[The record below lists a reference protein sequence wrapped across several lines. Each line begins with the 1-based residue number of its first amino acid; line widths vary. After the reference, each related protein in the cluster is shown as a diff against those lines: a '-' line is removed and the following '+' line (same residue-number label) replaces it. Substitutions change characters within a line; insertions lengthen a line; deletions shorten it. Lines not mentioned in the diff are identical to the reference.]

1 MSEGTTPASSPR
13 WSSTTKLVLGLTFVA
28 LVAAM
33 LIFFR
38 SFIGPLLLAFILVFL
53 LHPLAARLS
62 KALHLSWRASV
73 NIIFVILLLVVLGL
87 STLTGLAVINQIQS
101 LIDTITEF
109 LKDLPELLKSLSG
122 QVLRIGPFTFDLTQ
136 YSDISKVSN
145 QLISLL
151 QQYLG
156 EAGSLVS
163 KVAGGAANTVG
174 WFVLILVISYFV
186 LADAGQVPDVVHY
199 IDMPGYAGDLRRM
212 GRELGRIWNS
222 FFRGQIVIML
232 MIVAIY
238 TAMLAI
244 LNVRYFYAL
253 AFLAGLSRFLPY
265 VGPWISGLITALVTF
280 FQAGNYFHL
289 EPWAYT
295 LMVLVICIVVDQIID
310 NLVAPRIIGQSLGLH
325 PAAVMVV
332 ALISARLIGLVGL
345 VLAAPVLA
353 TGKLIGRYALRKM
366 FDQDPWPE
374 PEGHTK
380 PFAIPRIGR
389 LYNRLRL
396 WWRKRKAIQKNKA

>member
-1 MSEGTTPASSPR
+1 MTEPAQLHSSPR

-33 LIFFR
+33 LIYFR
-38 SFIGPLLLAFILVFL
+38 SFIGPLLLAFILIFL
-53 LHPLAARLS
+53 LHPLGARLS
-62 KALHLSWRASV
+62 TALHISWRASI

-87 STLTGLAVINQIQS
+87 STLTGLAVINQLQS
-101 LIDTITEF
+101 LIDTIAEF
-109 LKDLPELLKSLSG
+109 LKDLPDLLKSLSG

-136 YSDISKVSN
+136 YSDMSKVSN
-145 QLISLL
+145 QLIGLI

-163 KVAGGAANTVG
+163 KLAGGAANTIG
-174 WFVLILVISYFV
+174 WFVIILVISYFV
-186 LADAGQVPDVVHY
+186 LADAGRVPDVVHY
-199 IDMPGYAGDLRRM
+199 IDMPGYAADLRRA

-232 MIVAIY
+232 LIVAIY

-244 LNVRYFYAL
+244 LDVRYFYAL
-253 AFLAGLSRFLPY
+253 AFLAGLSRFVPY
-265 VGPWISGLITALVTF
+265 VGPWVSGLITALVTF
-280 FQAGNYFHL
+280 FQAGNHFHM

-325 PAAVMVV
+325 PAAVLVV
-332 ALISARLIGLVGL
+332 ALVSARLIGLVGL
-345 VLAAPVLA
+345 LLAAPVLA
-353 TGKLIGRYALRKM
+353 TLRLVGRYSIRKM
-366 FDQDPWPE
+366 FDLDPWPD
-374 PEGHTK
+374 PEGQTK
-380 PFAIPRIGR
+380 PFDIPLITRFYKRIR
-389 LYNRLRL
+389 A
-396 WWRKRKAIQKNKA
+396 WWRVRRGGR

>member
-1 MSEGTTPASSPR
+1 MTEPVQIHSSPR

-33 LIFFR
+33 LIYFR
-38 SFIGPLLLAFILVFL
+38 SFIGPLLLAFILIFL
-53 LHPLAARLS
+53 LHPLGARLS
-62 KALHLSWRASV
+62 TALHISWRASI

-87 STLTGLAVINQIQS
+87 STLTGLAVINQLQS
-101 LIDTITEF
+101 LIDTIAEF
-109 LKDLPELLKSLSG
+109 LKDLPDLLKSLSG

-136 YSDISKVSN
+136 YSDMSKVSN
-145 QLISLL
+145 QLIQLA

-163 KVAGGAANTVG
+163 KVAGGAANTIG
-174 WFVLILVISYFV
+174 WFVIILVISYFV
-186 LADAGQVPDVVHY
+186 LADAGRVPDVVHY
-199 IDMPGYAGDLRRM
+199 IDMPGYAADLRRA

-232 MIVAIY
+232 LIVAIY

-244 LNVRYFYAL
+244 LDVRYFYAL
-253 AFLAGLSRFLPY
+253 AFLAGLSRFVPY
-265 VGPWISGLITALVTF
+265 VGPWVSGLITALVTF
-280 FQAGNYFHL
+280 FQAGNHFHM

-325 PAAVMVV
+325 PAAVLVI
-332 ALISARLIGLVGL
+332 ALVLARLIGLVGL

-353 TGKLIGRYALRKM
+353 TGKLVGRYILRKM

-380 PFAIPRIGR
+380 PFVIPWVGR
-389 LYNRLRL
+389 MYKRFRRWWKNR
-396 WWRKRKAIQKNKA
+396 KSGHNK